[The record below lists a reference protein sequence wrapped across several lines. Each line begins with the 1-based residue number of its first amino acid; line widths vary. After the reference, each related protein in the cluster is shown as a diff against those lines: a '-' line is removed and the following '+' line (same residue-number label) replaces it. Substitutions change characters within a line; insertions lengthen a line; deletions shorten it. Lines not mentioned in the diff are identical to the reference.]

1 MRHIYLFFHY
11 VVNNYFQSSRFV
23 IYILINKFFL
33 IFKLL
38 HVRNY
43 IMHAKIFSATTIGVD
58 AHLVEVEVDI
68 SYGLVNFYIVGLPDV
83 AIKESSKRVLT
94 SLKNAGFRLPAKR
107 ITVNLAPADLKKEG
121 TLFDLPIA
129 IGILLANESLE
140 VPQQFL
146 QETLFL
152 GELSLDGSI
161 RFIKGALAIAYDAGR
176 LGKHRIVVPK
186 ANMQEAALIKDL
198 EVIGVDHLTELIAYL
213 RREIDIVPA
222 KHIFDEYVAAQK
234 DTSLDFVQVKG
245 QKMAKRALQI
255 AAAGR
260 HNILFIGSPGSG
272 KTMLAK
278 RLQSIMPSMTF
289 DEVLETSK
297 IYSITGKLANRPLL
311 TQRAFRSPHHTISQA
326 GLVGGGSYPQP
337 GEISLAHQGILFLDE
352 LTEFKR
358 DTLEALRQPLESK
371 TVSISRVAQTVS
383 FPASF
388 LLVAALNPCPCG
400 YFGDKK
406 RQCSCSRQQ
415 IVKYISKLSGPLLD
429 RIDLQVHVQSIEYD
443 SIKASVDTQS
453 SAMLYENVMV
463 ARAVQEKRFNNTQT
477 YNNFMTADQVE
488 KYCILTP
495 AAEVVIKKAFEK
507 LNLSM
512 RGYHKILKV
521 ARTIA
526 DLAAC
531 DEIDVSHIQEAIMY
545 RSLDQYLEK
554 EVQ

>member
-1 MRHIYLFFHY
+1 
-11 VVNNYFQSSRFV
+11 
-23 IYILINKFFL
+23 
-33 IFKLL
+33 
-38 HVRNY
+38 
-43 IMHAKIFSATTIGVD
+43 MHAKIFSATTIGID

-68 SYGLVNFYIVGLPDV
+68 SFGLVQFYIVGLPDT

-94 SLKNAGFRLPAKR
+94 SLKNSGFRLPAKR

-129 IGILLANESLE
+129 IGILMANQFLE
-140 VPQQFL
+140 VPKEFI
-146 QETLFL
+146 EDTIFL

-161 RFIKGALAIAYDAGR
+161 RFIKGALAIAYDAHK
-176 LGKHRIVVPK
+176 LGKKRIIVPK
-186 ANMQEAALIKDL
+186 ANMQEAALIKNL

-213 RREIDIVPA
+213 RGEIIVVPA
-222 KHIFDEYVAAQK
+222 VHNFEEHVAAQHK
-234 DTSLDFVQVKG
+234 DDTLDFAHVKG
-245 QKMAKRALQI
+245 QQVAKRALQI

-278 RLQSIMPSMTF
+278 RLQSIMPPMTF

-297 IYSITGKLANRPLL
+297 IYSITGKLTSQSLIINR
-311 TQRAFRSPHHTISQA
+311 TFRSPHHTISQA

-337 GEISLAHQGILFLDE
+337 GEISLAHHGILFLDE

-371 TVSISRVAQTVS
+371 TVSISRVAQSVS

-400 YFGDKK
+400 FFGDKK
-406 RQCSCSRQQ
+406 RQCVCSRQQ

-429 RIDLQVHVQSIEYD
+429 RIDLQVNVQSIEYD
-443 SIKASVDTQS
+443 AIKTSPDTQS
-453 SAMLYENVMV
+453 TAALYEKVSI
-463 ARAVQEKRFNNTQT
+463 ARRIQENRFGNTYT
-477 YNNFMTADQVE
+477 YNNFMSADKVE
-488 KYCILTP
+488 QFCILTA
-495 AAEVVIKKAFEK
+495 AAEVIIKKAFDK

-526 DLAAC
+526 DLASS
-531 DEIDVSHIQEAIMY
+531 DLIDVVHIQEAIMY

-554 EVQ
+554 ENQ

>member
-1 MRHIYLFFHY
+1 
-11 VVNNYFQSSRFV
+11 
-23 IYILINKFFL
+23 
-33 IFKLL
+33 
-38 HVRNY
+38 
-43 IMHAKIFSATTIGVD
+43 MHSKIFSATTVGVE

-68 SYGLVNFYIVGLPDV
+68 SFGLVNFYIVGLPDT
-83 AIKESSKRVLT
+83 AIKESSKRILT

-129 IGILLANESLE
+129 VGILLANESLE
-140 VPQQFL
+140 ISQDFL

-161 RFIKGALAIAYDAGR
+161 RFIKGALAIAFDAHK
-176 LGKHRIVVPK
+176 LGKRRIIVPK
-186 ANMQEAALIKDL
+186 ENMQEAALIKDL
-198 EVIGVDHLTELIAYL
+198 EVIGVSHLTELIGYL
-213 RREIDIVPA
+213 RHEITLEPA
-222 KHIFDEYVAAQK
+222 KHTFDTTSAQH
-234 DTSLDFVQVKG
+234 DLSLDFSQVKG
-245 QKMAKRALQI
+245 QQMAKRALQI

-278 RLQSIMPSMTF
+278 RLQSIMPPMTF
-289 DEVLETSK
+289 NELLETSK
-297 IYSITGKLANRPLL
+297 IYSITGKLTNHSLL

-337 GEISLAHQGILFLDE
+337 GEISLAHNGILFLDE

-371 TVSISRVAQTVS
+371 TVSISRVAQNVS

-400 YFGDKK
+400 FFGDKK
-406 RQCSCSRQQ
+406 RQCTCSRQQ
-415 IVKYISKLSGPLLD
+415 IMKYISKLSGPLLD
-429 RIDLQVHVQSIEYD
+429 RIDLQVPVQSIEYD
-443 SIKASVDTQS
+443 SIKATGDEQS
-453 SAMLYENVMV
+453 SAFLYEKVTI
-463 ARAVQEKRFNNTQT
+463 ACGAQEKRFGGTQV
-477 YNNFMTADQVE
+477 YNNCMTAEQVE
-488 KYCILTP
+488 KYCILTS
-495 AAEVVIKKAFEK
+495 AAEEIIRKAFDK

-526 DLAAC
+526 DLASQ
-531 DEIDVSHIQEAIMY
+531 DMIDATHIQEAIMY

>member
-1 MRHIYLFFHY
+1 M
-11 VVNNYFQSSRFV
+11 
-23 IYILINKFFL
+23 IYILIIKFINF
-33 IFKLL
+33 FKLL

-43 IMHAKIFSATTIGVD
+43 TMHAKIFSATTIGVD

-68 SYGLVNFYIVGLPDV
+68 SFGLVNFYIVGLPDT
-83 AIKESSKRVLT
+83 AIKESSKRILT

-129 IGILLANESLE
+129 IGILLANQFLE
-140 VPQQFL
+140 VPKDFL

-161 RFIKGALAIAYDAGR
+161 RFIKGALAIAFDAQK
-176 LGKHRIVVPK
+176 LGKKRIVVPK

-198 EVIGVDHLTELIAYL
+198 EVIGADHLVELIAYL
-213 RREIDIVPA
+213 RGEQDIRPA
-222 KHIFDEYVAAQK
+222 QNVFNEHLAAQK
-234 DTSLDFVQVKG
+234 GDMLDFAQVKG
-245 QKMAKRALQI
+245 QHMAKRALQL
-255 AAAGR
+255 AAAGH

-278 RLQSIMPSMTF
+278 RLESIMPPMTF
-289 DEVLETSK
+289 KEVLETSK
-297 IYSITGKLANRPLL
+297 IYSITGKLTNQSLL
-311 TQRAFRSPHHTISQA
+311 TKRAFRNPHHTISQA
-326 GLVGGGSYPQP
+326 GLVGGGTYPQP
-337 GEISLAHQGILFLDE
+337 GEISLAHHGILFLDE
-352 LTEFKR
+352 LTEFRR

-371 TVSISRVAQTVS
+371 TVSISRVAQSVS

-400 YFGDKK
+400 FFGDKK
-406 RQCSCSRQQ
+406 RQCTCSRQQ
-415 IVKYISKLSGPLLD
+415 IVKYIGKLSGPLLD

-443 SIKASVDTQS
+443 SIKTTADTQS
-453 SAMLYENVMV
+453 SAELYEKVLI
-463 ARAVQEKRFNNTQT
+463 AREIQEKRFGAVAI

-495 AAEVVIKKAFEK
+495 AAEAIIRKAFDK

-512 RGYHKILKV
+512 RGYHKVLKV

-531 DEIDVSHIQEAIMY
+531 EEIDVAHIQEAIMY

-554 EVQ
+554 EIG